1 MTKKYLEE
9 ILQYP
14 KAIYPLNINMSPDS
28 SNLEYHTM
36 KLSCR
41 NAATHGEYV
50 EFEVYEIRAIESML
64 GHGINPLL
72 HLGVKKN
79 NVEVIPENGWTRAKV
94 VNYLYGYFKEED
106 F

>member
-1 MTKKYLEE
+1 
-9 ILQYP
+9 
-14 KAIYPLNINMSPDS
+14 MSPDS

-41 NAATHGEYV
+41 NAATYGEYV

-94 VNYLYGYFKEED
+94 ANYLYGSFKEED